1 MRFVDGVPVFSPSD
15 LTGYLACDHLLTL
28 ELRAMSGELTRPERE
43 DPELAILAKRG
54 MEHETRYLE
63 QLRADGRSITVVGAD
78 RGELAGLSGL
88 RELHDETVAA
98 LHAGSDVIYQG
109 AFFDGRWQGFADFL
123 LRVEIPS
130 ALGAYSYEV
139 ADTKLAR
146 HAKAA
151 ALLQTCAYTA
161 QLEAIQGTTPE
172 WIHVVLGDRS
182 TASFRYR
189 DYAAYFRAVRDR
201 FNDATSARGRSTY
214 PDRVEHCEV
223 CRWSDRCTEQWRADD
238 HLIFVAGLGRRQA
251 AKLTSADIPTLT
263 SLAQSSATHV
273 VGIGD
278 PTLKRLEL
286 QAQLQL
292 KQRDSGV
299 VTYEL
304 LAPEGPDRGLA
315 RLPEPSPGDLF
326 FDMEGDPLIEDGLEY
341 LFGVAW
347 DETGDVRFRAFWG
360 HDRAA
365 EKRAFE
371 DFIDFVMERRQRY
384 PDLHVYHYAAYEE
397 SAMKRLMGMHASR
410 EDAVD
415 ELLRAGVL
423 VDLYRIVRQGVAVS
437 QESYSIKKLEP
448 LYMDQRGGAI
458 TDAGGSIVAYE
469 TWLETHD
476 QQILDD
482 IEAYNRDDCVSTLKL
497 RGWLDERRAEAE
509 RVFGVTLRLAER
521 ARPDDSKA
529 LPAENENDALV
540 AQLCADVPAEGRSD
554 AQQARWLLAQ
564 LLGYHRREKKS
575 QWWEYFD
582 RCDMNDLELLEDGHC
597 IGGLEPDGEPTKATG
612 ARSRSWHRRYRFPAD
627 QDHRFKVGDTAHDPT
642 TQARAGDIVELG
654 HGTVVLNHGLNQM
667 PTPRALIPY
676 ENFNEREQKEAL
688 LRLARWVVANDIDAP
703 GYGRAARDILLRG
716 RPRRAA
722 RGAEPLR
729 RTGERATDAARR
741 LVLELQGG
749 CLPIQGPPGTGKTYT
764 GAEMAVD
771 LVLAGKKVG
780 VVAQSHAVIANFL
793 DEIWRRADARG
804 VVVQISQRATPDQG
818 EGDAR
823 TGRVESGDVRAAL
836 SSGIQVVGGTSF
848 LFAREDVAGAFD
860 VLFIDEAGQ
869 FALANAIAVAGA
881 AQNLVLL
888 GDPNQLAQPSQGA
901 HPVGSAASVLE
912 HMLGD
917 DVTIAED
924 AGLFLDRTWRL
935 RPEICAFV
943 SEAFYESRLEPTPD
957 TAGRSVVGMSNGLR
971 FEPVEHIG
979 NKIESEEEAER
990 VRRLID
996 ELLGTEWSDGESTR
1010 RIALEDI
1017 LVVAPY
1023 NAQVE
1028 LLRVRL
1034 PIGAR
1039 IGTVDKFQ
1047 GQEAPVTIYS
1057 MASSSP
1063 EDAPRGMDF
1072 LYSRNRLNV
1081 AVSRAQG
1088 LAIVVASPALFR
1100 VRCKTPKQMRQANAL
1115 CLFVEMATPTGAWK
1129 AGTQR
1134 TFRSPSSK

>member
-1 MRFVDGVPVFSPSD
+1 MRFVEGVPIFSPSD

-28 ELRAMSGELTRPERE
+28 ELRAMTGELTRPERE

-78 RGELAGLSGL
+78 RGELAGLSRL
-88 RELHDETVAA
+88 RELHEETVAA
-98 LHAGSDVIYQG
+98 LRAGSDVIYQG

-201 FNDATSARGRSTY
+201 FDITTTDAGRSTY

-223 CRWSDRCTEQWRADD
+223 CRWSDLCTEQWRADD
-238 HLIFVAGLGRRQA
+238 HLIFVAGLGRQQA
-251 AKLTSADIPTLT
+251 AKLTGADIPTLT
-263 SLAQSSATHV
+263 ALAHSTATHV
-273 VGIGD
+273 IGIGD

-286 QAQLQL
+286 QAQLQV
-292 KQRDSGV
+292 KQRETGA
-299 VTYEL
+299 VTYQL
-304 LAPEGPDRGLA
+304 LEPEGPDRGLA
-315 RLPEPSPGDLF
+315 RLPEPSAGDLF

-347 DETGDVRFRAFWG
+347 DEAGEIRFRAFWG
-360 HDRAA
+360 HDRDG

-371 DFIDFVMERRQRY
+371 EFIDLVMEKRRRY
-384 PDLHVYHYAAYEE
+384 PEMHVYHYAAYEE
-397 SAMKRLMGMHASR
+397 TALKRLMGMHATR

-448 LYMDQRGGAI
+448 LYMDHRDGAI

-476 QQILDD
+476 QKILDD
-482 IEAYNRDDCVSTLKL
+482 IEVYNRDDCVSTLKL
-497 RGWLDERRAEAE
+497 RGWLDERRADAE
-509 RVFGVTLRLAER
+509 RDFGVTLRLAER
-521 ARPDDSKA
+521 ARPDDSNA
-529 LPAENENDALV
+529 LPPEDENAALV
-540 AQLCADVPAEGRSD
+540 AQLCADVPAEGRTD
-554 AQQARWLLAQ
+554 ARQARWLLAQ

-582 RCDMNDLELLEDGHC
+582 RCDMSELELVEDGHC
-597 IGGLEPDGEPTKATG
+597 IGGLEPSGEPTKAPG
-612 ARSRSWHRRYRFPAD
+612 ARSRSWHREYTFPAD
-627 QDHRFKVGDTAHDPT
+627 QDHRFKVGDKTHDPV
-642 TQARAGDIVELG
+642 TQERAGEIVALS
-654 HGTVVLNHGLNQM
+654 HGSVVLNHGLNKM
-667 PTPRALIPY
+667 PTPRALVPTV
-676 ENFNEREQKEAL
+676 EFNENEQKEAL
-688 LRLARWVVANDIDAP
+688 LRLARWVVENGIDAR
-703 GYGRAARDILLRG
+703 GYGRAGRDILLR
-716 RPRRAA
+716 RHPRRAA
-722 RGAEPLR
+722 PEEQLLR
-729 RTGERATDAARR
+729 QPGETATDAARR
-741 LVLELQGG
+741 LVLELDGG
-749 CLPIQGPPGTGKTYT
+749 CLPIQGPPGTGKTFT
-764 GAEMAVD
+764 GAEMAID
-771 LVLAGKKVG
+771 LVIAGKKVG
-780 VVAQSHAVIANFL
+780 VVAQSHAVVGNFL
-793 DEIWRRADARG
+793 DEILRRAAARG
-804 VVVQISQRATPDQG
+804 VRVRVAQRAD
-818 EGDAR
+818 EGKGSAD
-823 TGRVESGDVRAAL
+823 GNVERLESKEVPAAL
-836 SSGIQVVGGTSF
+836 QAGVQVVGGTSF
-848 LFAREDVAGAFD
+848 LFAREDIAGAFD

-869 FALANAIAVAGA
+869 FALANAVAVAGA
-881 AQNLVLL
+881 ARNVVLL
-888 GDPNQLAQPSQGA
+888 GDPNQLAQPQQGA
-901 HPVGSAASVLE
+901 HPPGSAVSVLE

-917 DVTIAED
+917 DATIAAD

-935 RPEICAFV
+935 RPEICAFI
-943 SEAFYESRLEPTPD
+943 SDAFYESRLEPTPE
-957 TAGRSVVGMSNGLR
+957 TVGRSFVGISNGLR
-971 FEPVEHIG
+971 FEPVEHTG
-979 NKIESEEEAER
+979 NKIESEEEVER
-990 VRRLID
+990 VRGLID
-996 ELLGTEWSDGESTR
+996 GLIGKQWSDGRVTR
-1010 RIALEDI
+1010 PIALSDV

-1028 LLRVRL
+1028 LLRQRL
-1034 PIGAR
+1034 PPDAR

-1057 MASSSP
+1057 MTSSTP

-1088 LAIVVASPALFR
+1088 LAIVVASPALFH
-1100 VRCKTPKQMRQANAL
+1100 VRCKTAKQMRLANTL
-1115 CLFVEMATPTGAWK
+1115 CLFAEMATPTG
-1129 AGTQR
+1129 T
-1134 TFRSPSSK
+1134 